1 MVQMSLL
8 VRSDFDLKNRYF
20 SLEFR
25 IDSGKLN
32 KISCHMLR
40 GQLYCWNA
48 KLNTCL
54 GIKAAIFKLKK
65 KKSLV
70 FLLEQNQRLS
80 LGLFTPLL
88 LCVRIEAILICL
100 EQDI

>member
-1 MVQMSLL
+1 
-8 VRSDFDLKNRYF
+8 
-20 SLEFR
+20 
-25 IDSGKLN
+25 
-32 KISCHMLR
+32 MLR

-65 KKSLV
+65 KSLV
-70 FLLEQNQRLS
+70 FLLEQNQGLS

-88 LCVRIEAILICL
+88 LCIRIEAILICL
-100 EQDI
+100 EQGI